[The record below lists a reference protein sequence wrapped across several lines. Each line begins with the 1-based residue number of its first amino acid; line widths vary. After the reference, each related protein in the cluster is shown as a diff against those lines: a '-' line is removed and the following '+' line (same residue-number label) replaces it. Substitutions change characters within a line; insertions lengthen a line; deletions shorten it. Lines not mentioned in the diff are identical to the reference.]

1 MDIVI
6 TRDARE
12 FERVAGP
19 FLAQRLECNV
29 LATTLINI
37 LDRHFADAGPIFAY
51 GLGEPGD
58 VCFAALRTPPWPL
71 LCSGLDAAGAE
82 QLLDVWLDQ
91 DPALPGVSAP
101 AATARAIG
109 DAWRRRRPGTLRVR
123 MSEAMHALERVL
135 DPPRPAAGELRV
147 ALAADRPRLLDWT
160 SDFMLEAGV
169 ASAAQAEAMLDSRL
183 NRGGMLVW
191 EDGAPVSMVGV
202 TPAVSGVVR
211 IGPVYTPVRHR
222 RRGYAGAAVA
232 AASRR
237 ALAEG
242 ASRCMLFTDLANP
255 TSNKIYAEVGYRRF
269 ADWEELV
276 FESG

>member
-1 MDIVI
+1 MDIVM

-19 FLAQRLECNV
+19 FLAERLECNV

-37 LDRHFADAGPIFAY
+37 LDRQFADAGPLFAY
-51 GLGEPGD
+51 GLGERGAP
-58 VCFAALRTPPWPL
+58 CFAALRTPPWPL
-71 LCSGLDAAGAE
+71 LCSGLDPAAARAF
-82 QLLDVWLDQ
+82 LDVWLLE
-91 DPALPGVSAP
+91 DPGLPGVSAP
-101 AATARAIG
+101 AATARAIA
-109 DAWRRRRPGTLRVR
+109 DAWRRRRHGTLRLR
-123 MSEAMHALERVL
+123 MSEAMHALERVV
-135 DPPRPAAGELRV
+135 DPPWPAAGQLRV
-147 ALAADRPRLLDWT
+147 ALVADRPRLLDWT

-169 ASAAQAEAMLDSRL
+169 ASVAQAEAMLDSRL

-202 TPAVSGVVR
+202 TPAASGVVR
-211 IGPVYTPVRHR
+211 IGPVYTPPRHR

-232 AASRR
+232 TASRR
-237 ALAEG
+237 ALAQG

-276 FESG
+276 FES